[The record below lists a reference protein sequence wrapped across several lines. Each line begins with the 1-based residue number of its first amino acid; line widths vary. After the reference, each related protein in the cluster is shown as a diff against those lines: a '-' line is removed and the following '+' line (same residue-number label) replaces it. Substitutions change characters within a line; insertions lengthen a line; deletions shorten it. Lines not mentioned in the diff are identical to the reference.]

1 MSVKFTCNTCNKSVS
16 CQSLTE
22 CSLCL
27 TMIYLKCNNLNVAD
41 AEVIK
46 NTGSDRFWVCILCSN
61 NLFPFTTINDHKL
74 YQPFKVKAT
83 TTIVAAVTAILLRHV
98 PY

>member
-1 MSVKFTCNTCNKSVS
+1 MSVKVTRNPCNKSII
-16 CQSLTE
+16 CKNLIE
-22 CSLCL
+22 FPLCL
-27 TMIYLKCNNLNVAD
+27 TMIHLNAIINVVD